1 MVFVDVREMAAEVEH
16 LRAELQ
22 AVTEAL
28 AVERAHRNILQ
39 RAVLRLRA
47 IEEGDE
53 QSTDSNLDSNSG
65 SDSGGG
71 RGGANSNSSADVLSL
86 REKRRRDDKVDE
98 GAPDGQDDSLYVFDD
113 EDASR
118 AAFDEFFA
126 TPDPHLDKVRGF
138 LLD

>member
-53 QSTDSNLDSNSG
+53 QSTDSNSG
-65 SDSGGG
+65 SDSGEG
-71 RGGANSNSSADVLSL
+71 RVGANSDSRADVLSL

>member
-53 QSTDSNLDSNSG
+53 QSTDSNSNPN
-65 SDSGGG
+65 SDSGKG